1 MSDWKEILKLSYAEN
16 RRMWTGQKP
25 QQTTRQSASNLS
37 RIDEKKYKFTQ
48 EHLTFF
54 NKQKEELKQYNPN
67 ADEEQLNRMALRR
80 TVRQFNLS
88 GA

>member
-1 MSDWKEILKLSYAEN
+1 MSNWKQILKLSYAEN
-16 RRMWTGQKP
+16 RRLWTGQKP
-25 QQTTRQSASNLS
+25 QQTTGQVRQFDS

-67 ADEEQLNRMALRR
+67 ADEKQLNRMALRR

>member
-1 MSDWKEILKLSYAEN
+1 MSSWKEILKLSYAEN
-16 RRMWTGQKP
+16 RRMWTGQKR
-25 QQTTRQSASNLS
+25 QQTTRQSASN
-37 RIDEKKYKFTQ
+37 IDEKKYKLTP

-54 NKQKEELKQYNPN
+54 NKQKEELKQYNPS

-88 GA
+88 GV